1 MENLDV
7 KRGISWLDERINA
20 MRSFEGSLLSYVKY
34 SKTLKSNV
42 IRLDANENYFADI
55 EFLKA
60 AFMEALKEV
69 DLRLYDP
76 SMTFKLR
83 KALAKYLDVAPECVG
98 VGSGSE
104 HLIDF
109 VIQSFLTRG
118 DVALSIVPSFFMY
131 DKRILLSGGR
141 IITVPLRNDLSLDVD
156 KVLANCSDKTRLIFV
171 CSPNNP
177 AGNQF
182 DWSEIE
188 ALVEGCSAVVIVDE
202 AYAEFGDGS
211 VCSKAVEKEN
221 LIVIRTFSK
230 AFGLAGLRFGFFVA
244 CENLASALFEII
256 PYTVSTVVARFVVK
270 LLDNSKVVQNWIE
283 KVKKEREKLIMKLH
297 SVDGLEVFDSKANFV
312 TFKPKMDADRVYK
325 GLLNKG
331 IAVKNLG
338 TLPVIGHCL
347 RVTVGLPSMNVRFLN
362 ALRQVLEENKGA
374 SQRGR

>member
-1 MENLDV
+1 VENLDV

-60 AFMEALKEV
+60 TFMEALKEV

-131 DKRILLSGGR
+131 AKRVRLIV
-141 IITVPLRNDLSLDVD
+141 TVSLRGDLSLDVD
-156 KVLANCSDKTRLIFV
+156 EILRSCSDKTKLIFV

-177 AGNQF
+177 TGNQF
-182 DWSEIE
+182 SWHDIE
-188 ALVEGCSAVVIVDE
+188 TLAESCSALIVVDE

-211 VCSKAVEKEN
+211 VCSK
-221 LIVIRTFSK
+221 RTFSK
-230 AFGLAGLRFGFFVA
+230 AFGLAGLRFGYFA
-244 CENLASALFEII
+244 ANENLASALSKVI
-256 PYTVSTVVARFVVK
+256 PYTVSTLVSCFVVK
-270 LLDNSKVVQNWIE
+270 LLNKFEVVKGWINE
-283 KVKKEREKLIMKLH
+283 VKKERKRLMKRLG
-297 SVDGLEVFDSKANFV
+297 SLDEIEVFDSKTNFV
-312 TFKPKMDADRVYK
+312 TFRLDGNADKIYK
-325 GLLNKG
+325 GLLDRG
-331 IAVKNLG
+331 IVIKNLG
-338 TLPVIGHCL
+338 ALPVIGHCL
-347 RVTVGLPSMNVRFLN
+347 RVTVGFPYMNNNFLDT
-362 ALRQVLEENKGA
+362 LTQVMREEFSA
-374 SQRGR
+374 

>member
-60 AFMEALKEV
+60 TFMEALKEV

-131 DKRILLSGGR
+131 AKRVRLRGAVLV
-141 IITVPLRNDLSLDVD
+141 TVSLKEDLSLDVD
-156 KVLANCSDKTRLIFV
+156 KILKNCSNKTKLIFV

-177 AGNQF
+177 TGNQF
-182 DWSEIE
+182 SWHDIE
-188 ALVEGCSAVVIVDE
+188 TLAESCSALIVVDE

-221 LIVIRTFSK
+221 IVVVRTFSK
-230 AFGLAGLRFGFFVA
+230 AFGLAGLRFGYFA
-244 CENLASALFEII
+244 ANENLASALSKVI
-256 PYTVSTVVARFVVK
+256 PYTVSTLVSCFVVK
-270 LLDNSKVVQNWIE
+270 LLNKFEVVKGWINE
-283 KVKKEREKLIMKLH
+283 VKKERKRLMKRLG
-297 SVDGLEVFDSKANFV
+297 SLDEIEVFDSKTNFV
-312 TFKPKMDADRVYK
+312 TFRLDGNADKIYK
-325 GLLNKG
+325 GLLDRG
-331 IAVKNLG
+331 IVIKNLG
-338 TLPVIGHCL
+338 ALPVIGHCL
-347 RVTVGLPSMNVRFLN
+347 RVTVGFPYMNNNFLDT
-362 ALRQVLEENKGA
+362 LTQVMREEFSA
-374 SQRGR
+374 